1 MEFDVLMWDVVMN
14 VNVCGVWFVSNVVL
28 LYFVWLGC
36 GVIVNFVLDIVLWG
50 VLKLFVYVVSKGVVI
65 VMMYVQVCEFG
76 VYGVMVN
83 VIVLGL
89 IEVEVIVYVLVECYV
104 FYLQGCVL
112 ICVQV
117 FDDVMGLV
125 LFLLLDGVCFVMG

>member
-1 MEFDVLMWDVVMN
+1 MVFGGFDVLINNVVIMNLGGKLLMEFDVLMWDVVMN

-65 VMMYVQVCEFG
+65 VMMYV
-76 VYGVMVN
+76 
-83 VIVLGL
+83 
-89 IEVEVIVYVLVECYV
+89 
-104 FYLQGCVL
+104 
-112 ICVQV
+112 
-117 FDDVMGLV
+117 
-125 LFLLLDGVCFVMG
+125 